1 MADYKTMYL
10 TMFHAAEEA
19 LVLLVGCCG
28 DMDRL
33 QKVVNI
39 LSAAKRDGKSRLFFA
54 PFVALKRATGVPL
67 AHKGRGDSAVES
79 PT

>member
-1 MADYKTMYL
+1 MGGVNEMADYKTMYL

-28 DMDRL
+28 DRDRL

-39 LSAAKRDGKSRLFFA
+39 LSAAQQ
-54 PFVALKRATGVPL
+54 
-67 AHKGRGDSAVES
+67 HCENMYVEHDEV
-79 PT
+79 

>member
-10 TMFHAAEEA
+10 TMFHAVEEA

-39 LSAAKRDGKSRLFFA
+39 LSAAQQ
-54 PFVALKRATGVPL
+54 
-67 AHKGRGDSAVES
+67 HCENMYVEHDEV
-79 PT
+79 